1 MLKFIFTT
9 ATLLVLS
16 LSAKADYLTIN
27 CTSNSTSN
35 REILLVIAN
44 QDVKQMRIRANGSLP
59 TAIMVTR
66 LAVQNREGVTLYNT
80 NAVAAGLLEVENEV
94 LTGMPGSVR
103 FNNDSFFCID

>member
-27 CTSNSTSN
+27 CTSNSASD
-35 REILLVIAN
+35 RELLLFIAN
-44 QDVKQMRIRANGSLP
+44 QDVKQVRIQANGSRP

-66 LAVQNREGVTLYNT
+66 LAVQNSQGVTLYTT
-80 NAVAAGLLEVENEV
+80 NVASAGLFEVENEV
-94 LTGMPGSVR
+94 LEGMPGSVR
-103 FNNDSFFCID
+103 FNNDSFYCID